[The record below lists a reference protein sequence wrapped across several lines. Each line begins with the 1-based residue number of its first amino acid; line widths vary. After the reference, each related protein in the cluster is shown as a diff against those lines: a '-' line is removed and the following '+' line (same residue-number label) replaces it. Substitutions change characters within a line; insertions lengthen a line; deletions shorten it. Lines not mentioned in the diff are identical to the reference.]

1 MSEMLKAGE
10 VLNHYYLET
19 RCMLLEI
26 AATLDRLDLAAERDP
41 DSVIARDERV
51 QQIYRSLALLA
62 DADTTPDRAERL
74 LNLFSDL
81 D

>member
-1 MSEMLKAGE
+1 MLKAGE
-10 VLNHYYLET
+10 VLDHYYLEV

-41 DSVIARDERV
+41 ESISGDDSRLK
-51 QQIYRSLALLA
+51 QIYESLKLLA
-62 DADTTPDRAERL
+62 DTDATPVRAERL